1 MFASLPF
8 CSGAY
13 SSHTEYTDTV
23 DRIDLVVGFGAHD
36 ELVLMDGQDHAA
48 FGDFGYRCHFD
59 LRPEDPPASR
69 FRISELVHLGLV
81 ETESEKRA
89 LD

>member
-36 ELVLMDGQDHAA
+36 ELVLMDGQDHAT
-48 FGDFGYRCHFD
+48 FGDFVTVAILTLD
-59 LRPEDPPASR
+59 LRNLRLPD
-69 FRISELVHLGLV
+69 LVFLNK
-81 ETESEKRA
+81 SI
-89 LD
+89 

>member
-36 ELVLMDGQDHAA
+36 ELVLMDGQIMPPSGISDTVAILTL
-48 FGDFGYRCHFD
+48 D
-59 LRPEDPPASR
+59 LRNLRLPD
-69 FRISELVHLGLV
+69 L
-81 ETESEKRA
+81 ES
-89 LD
+89 LN